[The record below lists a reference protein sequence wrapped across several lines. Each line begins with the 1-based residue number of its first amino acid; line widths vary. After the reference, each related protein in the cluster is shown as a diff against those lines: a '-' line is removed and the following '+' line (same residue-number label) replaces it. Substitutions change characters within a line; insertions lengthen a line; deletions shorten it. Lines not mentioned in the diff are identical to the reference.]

1 MLSQLSTH
9 VAYCYIHTGD
19 AVTFLN
25 ERVQQQFGSSDCG
38 LFALAFATDL
48 CHGLDPTKRNNIQG
62 LMRQHYVDCLE
73 SGKMAP
79 FPTTEMTVPRHPNT
93 KKTKIPIFC
102 DCRLPNDKK
111 EYVMCWKCSGWYHPG
126 CAQVPE
132 WAINSKRKWQCQRC
146 KDRRTLR
153 PSNSLVEIIQSTLS

>member
-48 CHGLDPTKRNNIQG
+48 CHGLDPTKRNYIQG
-62 LMRQHYVDCLE
+62 LMRKHYVDCLE

-79 FPTTEMTVPRHPNT
+79 FPTTDTTVPRHPNT

-102 DCRLPNDKK
+102 DCRLPNEKK
-111 EYVMCWKCSGWYHPG
+111 KMSCVGNVLAGIIKVVHKYQSG
-126 CAQVPE
+126 
-132 WAINSKRKWQCQRC
+132 
-146 KDRRTLR
+146 
-153 PSNSLVEIIQSTLS
+153 QSTRKESGNAKHAKIAEL